1 MKRREFIEACA
12 GLTMSAWF
20 PGVAIAV
27 TNRVVIVGGGI
38 IGASIAYHL
47 ARRGAQ
53 VTLLEKLRPACG
65 ATEKSFAWLNATF
78 SKQPREYFNLNLLG
92 MHGWRRLQR
101 ELPDELPIQWGGSVE
116 WYPAGAEAEELRR
129 EVPRH
134 QSWGYATHFV
144 DEREFRR
151 LMPNVAAG
159 PIAWASFSE
168 QEGTLDPVQAVSVL
182 LNAAKQ
188 AGATVHYPCEVTGL
202 DLASGRVRG
211 VETTCGRFA
220 ADALVIAAGVDT
232 PRLTAMAGV
241 NVPLKD
247 SPGVFAH
254 TAPQPRW
261 MERVALGPGA
271 VIKQGPDARIITG
284 TSFTGTEGT
293 DASRSHGEQLLR
305 EAAHFLPA
313 LKDVPVER
321 MTLGWRVMPKDEFPV
336 VGFADRC
343 PNLYIAA
350 MHSGVTL
357 APIIGQL
364 AALEILDGA
373 RVDLLAPYRLSRFS

>member
-1 MKRREFIEACA
+1 MKRREFIETCA
-12 GLTMSAWF
+12 GLAVSACF
-20 PGVAIAV
+20 PGQVIAAAS
-27 TNRVVIVGGGI
+27 RVVIVGGGI

-53 VTLLEKLRPACG
+53 VALLEKLRPACG

-92 MHGWRRLQR
+92 MHGWRRLEL
-101 ELPDELPIQWGGSVE
+101 ELPGELAIQWGGSVE

-144 DEREFRR
+144 DEAEFHR
-151 LMPNVAAG
+151 LMPAVTPG
-159 PIAWASFSE
+159 PIASASFSE

-182 LNAAKQ
+182 LSAAKQ
-188 AGATVHYPCEVTGL
+188 AGAMVHYPCEVTGIEL
-202 DLASGRVRG
+202 FGGRVRG
-211 VETTCGRFA
+211 VETACGRFES
-220 ADALVIAAGVDT
+220 DALVLAAGVDT
-232 PRLTAMAGV
+232 PRLAALAGIK
-241 NVPLKD
+241 VPLKD

-254 TAPQPRW
+254 TVPRPRLL
-261 MERVALGPGA
+261 ERVALGPGA
-271 VIKQGPDARIITG
+271 VIKQGPDGRIITG
-284 TSFTGTEGT
+284 TSFAGTEGT
-293 DASRSHGEQLLR
+293 DATRTRGEQLLR
-305 EAAHFLPA
+305 EAGRFLPG
-313 LKDVPVER
+313 LKDAGVDN
-321 MTLGWRVMPKDEFPV
+321 MTLGWRVMPKDEFPI

-357 APIIGQL
+357 APIVGQL
-364 AALEILDGA
+364 VALEILDGA
-373 RVDLLAPYRLSRFS
+373 RVDLLSPYRLSRFS